1 MSVIYLLLPLA
12 LLLAGAAVAAFIWAA
27 RKGQLDDLVTPAV
40 RAILDDAP
48 ARERP
53 TVAPPG
59 DEAPDPAAFGCGP
72 R

>member
-12 LLLAGAAVAAFIWAA
+12 LLLAGAAVAAFVWAA

-53 TVAPPG
+53 AGAPPG